1 MYEVNERESVF
12 FLIPQTPQKKIGCVK
27 NRLQLHQTV
36 QPSIHYEENEKY
48 YGHNNN
54 HKKTSRRQQ
63 SIPTDSGRTVLDG
76 QTKQTDLLIL
86 LRSSFSAD

>member
-12 FLIPQTPQKKIGCVK
+12 FLIPRTPSRNWLCKKQAATPP
-27 NRLQLHQTV
+27 NR
-36 QPSIHYEENEKY
+36 PSIHYEENEKY